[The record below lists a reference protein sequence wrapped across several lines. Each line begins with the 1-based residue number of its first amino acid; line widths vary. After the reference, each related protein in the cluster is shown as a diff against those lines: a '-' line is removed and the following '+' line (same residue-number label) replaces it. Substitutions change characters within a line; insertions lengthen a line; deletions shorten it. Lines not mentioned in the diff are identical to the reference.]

1 MVTSP
6 ETIWSPYCGPAPEA
20 GDWRWNLDPVLLLI
34 MAAATMLIAL
44 RLQGTRRAFGLAA
57 IGVLAVGFVSP
68 LCALSSALFSA
79 RTVHHVLLVAVAAPL
94 IAAALPRRGY
104 GPLVLATAVQ
114 AVIFWAWHAP
124 ALRDWTRDSEP
135 YALQILAGV
144 LSGNDSARLQNR
156 LVKTQQIAVNAS
168 AGYDAV
174 TRGPG
179 MFMIDATPAQGKSVA
194 ELEKAIRT
202 EIARVQREGIS
213 AAELARVKAQVI
225 AADVY
230 QRDSLFY
237 QAMQLGDYVIAGL
250 PPEALERRVDKLR
263 AVTAAEVQAAAKKWL
278 QDERL
283 SVAELDPQPLQA
295 KPRAAAVP
303 GVRHAH

>member
-34 MAAATMLIAL
+34 MGAATMLIAL

-57 IGVLAVGFVSP
+57 MGVLAVGFVSP

-124 ALRDWTRDSEP
+124 GAYAAALSNDGVYWVM
-135 YALQILAGV
+135 QISL
-144 LSGNDSARLQNR
+144 L
-156 LVKTQQIAVNAS
+156 AS
-168 AGYDAV
+168 AVWFWACARAATAPAAV
-174 TRGPG
+174 VALLAAMLAMGLLGAVLTFAGQAVYAPHAYTTLAWG
-179 MFMIDATPAQGKSVA
+179 MTP
-194 ELEKAIRT
+194 LED
-202 EIARVQREGIS
+202 Q
-213 AAELARVKAQVI
+213 
-225 AADVY
+225 
-230 QRDSLFY
+230 
-237 QAMQLGDYVIAGL
+237 QAAGL
-250 PPEALERRVDKLR
+250 IMWAP
-263 AVTAAEVQAAAKKWL
+263 AAALYLFAALW
-278 QDERL
+278 RL
-283 SVAELDPQPLQA
+283 GRMIGPDVEA
-295 KPRAAAVP
+295 RAA
-303 GVRHAH
+303 